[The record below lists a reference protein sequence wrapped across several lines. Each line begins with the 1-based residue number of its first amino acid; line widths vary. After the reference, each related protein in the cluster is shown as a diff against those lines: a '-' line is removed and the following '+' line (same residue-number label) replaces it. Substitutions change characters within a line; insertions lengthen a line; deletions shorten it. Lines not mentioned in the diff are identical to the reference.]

1 MHMQGLYKNSHLRLG
16 AMERICILWK
26 KHERTV
32 RILRFYRVGQME
44 RQFSESKNGGTQ
56 GWGLLSC
63 SFSSCLSMCTFLI
76 GWSSVRLKPQALDNI
91 LQNNL
96 DLSKSWQ

>member
-56 GWGLLSC
+56 G
-63 SFSSCLSMCTFLI
+63 
-76 GWSSVRLKPQALDNI
+76 
-91 LQNNL
+91 
-96 DLSKSWQ
+96 